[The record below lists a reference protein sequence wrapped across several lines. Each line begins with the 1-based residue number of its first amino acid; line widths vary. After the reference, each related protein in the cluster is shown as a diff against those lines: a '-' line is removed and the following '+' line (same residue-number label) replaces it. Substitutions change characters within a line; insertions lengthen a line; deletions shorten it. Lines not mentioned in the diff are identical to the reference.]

1 MENENRVVISR
12 SNLRTISFGLALPI
26 GSAIE
31 PIPGITDVL
40 ITHMLRNTSKYGEKE
55 FADLIDKFGIGIF
68 SDVDRTSTILGF
80 RVPPQHLKK
89 SLEIF
94 KEILSEPSFSED
106 TIQKIVQQQ
115 IGGLQQIR
123 STPEAMVSNYT
134 KWSASFGSDAITN
147 HPSGSI
153 EGLQKININDLENW
167 YKSLLLYRPYFASV
181 GKDISDAKFRDSG
194 LNNVL
199 ALFGNNQEDY
209 NPISLSSQ
217 NLHSKYDAP
226 ESPSSN
232 AYIGIN
238 IRGSDP
244 SLNKYGEDLYRAIIS
259 GGMSARMFTKIREEK
274 NLSYAPRM
282 SVERFTKGSLL
293 TALMD
298 VSPDRAVEAL
308 ETTAKLLHEA
318 MNNPVEKD
326 EMNRALKGAQ
336 RIAVFVSDS
345 SASYTN
351 FILDRLITNR
361 EYDLDVIKQR
371 LTETSKKEWQQQV
384 QELWTKRNISFAV
397 SGEVGEAMNRSRNI
411 PSYCQGRIIECQVCF
426 TFDSRSIDRSNY
438 AASRCAVVS
447 RNCCRW
453 QVC

>member
-1 MENENRVVISR
+1 MENENLVVISR
-12 SNLRTISFGLALPI
+12 SNLRTVSFGIALPI

-31 PIPGITDVL
+31 PIPGVTDVL
-40 ITHMLRNTSKYGEKE
+40 ITHMLRNTMKYNENE
-55 FADLIDKFGIGIF
+55 FADIIDKYGIGIF

-94 KEILSEPSFSED
+94 NEILTEPNFSED

-115 IGGLQQIR
+115 IGGLQQIK

-134 KWSASFGSDAITN
+134 KWTSSFGTDPITK
-147 HPSGSI
+147 HPAGSI
-153 EGLQKININDLENW
+153 EGLQKLNTSDLENW
-167 YKSLLLYRPYFASV
+167 HKAILRYNPYFASV
-181 GKDISDAKFRDSG
+181 GKDISEIKFKEHG
-194 LNNVL
+194 LENIL
-199 ALFGNNQEDY
+199 SIFGGNAGDY
-209 NPISLSSQ
+209 NPISNSSNDLSS
-217 NLHSKYDAP
+217 NYDEP
-226 ESPSSN
+226 EVPSSN

-244 SLNKYGEDLYRAIIS
+244 SLNNYGEDLYRAIIS

-308 ETTAKLLHEA
+308 ETTVNLLHEA
-318 MNNPVEKD
+318 IIYPVDKD

-345 SASYTN
+345 SVSYTN

-361 EYDLDVIKQR
+361 EYDLNAIKNQ
-371 LTETSKKEWQQQV
+371 LTKTSEQDWQDQV

-397 SGEVGEAMNRSRNI
+397 SGQAGDVMNKWEEI
-411 PSYCQGRIIECQVCF
+411 MEKMF
-426 TFDSRSIDRSNY
+426 
-438 AASRCAVVS
+438 
-447 RNCCRW
+447 
-453 QVC
+453 

>member
-1 MENENRVVISR
+1 MWYILITCNMENENLVVISR
-12 SNLRTISFGLALPI
+12 SNLRTISYGIVLPI

-31 PIPGITDVL
+31 PIPGVTDVL
-40 ITHMLRNTSKYGEKE
+40 ISHMLRNTAKHDERE

-68 SDVDRTSTILGF
+68 SDVDRTSTTLGF

-94 KEILSEPSFSED
+94 NEILSEPSFNGD

-134 KWSASFGSDAITN
+134 KWSASFGSDSITK
-147 HPSGSI
+147 HPAGSI
-153 EGLQKININDLENW
+153 EGLEKINPTDLENW
-167 YKSLLLYRPYFASV
+167 YKSLLSYKPSFASV
-181 GKDISDAKFRDSG
+181 GKEVNQTKFRNSG
-194 LNNVL
+194 LENVL
-199 ALFGNNQEDY
+199 AMFGDKQEDY
-209 NPISLSSQ
+209 NPISPSTH
-217 NLHSKYDAP
+217 NLVSKYDAP
-226 ESPSSN
+226 EVESSN

-244 SLNKYGEDLYRAIIS
+244 SLNKYGEDLFRAIIS

-298 VSPDRAVEAL
+298 VSPDRGVEAL

-318 MNNPVEKD
+318 MTQPVDKE

-361 EYDLDVIKQR
+361 EYDLGVIKQK
-371 LTETSKKEWQQQV
+371 LTETSKEDWQQQV
-384 QELWTKRNISFAV
+384 QELWTRKNISFAV
-397 SGEVGEAMNRSRNI
+397 SGDSGGVMNQWEDI
-411 PSYCQGRIIECQVCF
+411 MEKMF
-426 TFDSRSIDRSNY
+426 
-438 AASRCAVVS
+438 
-447 RNCCRW
+447 
-453 QVC
+453 